1 MAGVRR
7 GREKGSSSAKRDRG
21 GEWLG
26 ENWGGGRLPSGYC
39 LFRFLRPDSGRK
51 NRDWSDGQK
60 GKIDCSDWSEGTH
73 GLFAIYIQHGARL

>member
-26 ENWGGGRLPSGYC
+26 ENWGGGTPAFGLLSFSFFTSR
-39 LFRFLRPDSGRK
+39 FRT
-51 NRDWSDGQK
+51 QK
-60 GKIDCSDWSEGTH
+60 S
-73 GLFAIYIQHGARL
+73 